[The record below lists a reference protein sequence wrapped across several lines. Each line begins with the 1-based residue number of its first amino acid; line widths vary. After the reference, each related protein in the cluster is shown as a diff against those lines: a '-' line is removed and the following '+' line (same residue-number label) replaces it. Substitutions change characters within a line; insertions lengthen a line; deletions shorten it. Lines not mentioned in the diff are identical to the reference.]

1 MIRQRARISLALAH
15 VEQSRCSYRGPDH
28 YHWLAMAGDV
38 AIALATIALVGGSI
52 YYLLAQNAWPASE
65 AEAVELGGHLTTIE
79 DQAENDWDVRCL
91 WWPAAVLTDPP
102 RVGPYSDWVDF
113 AHYKVYQL
121 EYRTSL
127 FATNSWTSFGAPTA
141 GGGSTNWV
149 VELGSGERERY
160 YRVREL
166 P

>member
-1 MIRQRARISLALAH
+1 MIGTFAAFGGQP
-15 VEQSRCSYRGPDH
+15 RC
-28 YHWLAMAGDV
+28 
-38 AIALATIALVGGSI
+38 
-52 YYLLAQNAWPASE
+52 LLIRR
-65 AEAVELGGHLTTIE
+65 ELGHIQIGWISRT
-79 DQAENDWDVRCL
+79 N
-91 WWPAAVLTDPP
+91 
-102 RVGPYSDWVDF
+102 
-113 AHYKVYQL
+113 KVYQL